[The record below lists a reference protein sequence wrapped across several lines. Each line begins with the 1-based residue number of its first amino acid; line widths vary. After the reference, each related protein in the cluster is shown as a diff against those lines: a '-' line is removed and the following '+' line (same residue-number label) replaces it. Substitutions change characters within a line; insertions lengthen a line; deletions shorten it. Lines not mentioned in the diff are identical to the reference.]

1 MKDQEIIDQLRAKLT
16 SPTGRHLYAVL
27 GSYGALERF
36 AEKLPTT
43 PAMGNSVFP
52 AAASV
57 TQGILDCIS
66 DEGFAHEGSQEL
78 AVPEVAARLVQNAFN
93 DFLSEHILKH
103 GLTVL
108 RDWELA
114 VAYDCDLHLLRE
126 RATDSRRVVLL
137 LPGKRNGGNVMLF
150 PQLPGGDL
158 KLPGGILT
166 DDHIWETEA

>member
-1 MKDQEIIDQLRAKLT
+1 M
-16 SPTGRHLYAVL
+16 
-27 GSYGALERF
+27 
-36 AEKLPTT
+36 
-43 PAMGNSVFP
+43 FP

-78 AVPEVAARLVQNAFN
+78 RMPQVAAHLVQNAFN
-93 DFLSEHILKH
+93 DFLLGQVLKH

-126 RATDSRRVVLL
+126 QATDTHRVVLL
-137 LPGKRNGGNVMLF
+137 LPGKRSGGNVMLF
-150 PQLPGGDL
+150 PLLAGGDL

>member
-1 MKDQEIIDQLRAKLT
+1 MKDEEITDQLRAKLT

-36 AEKLPTT
+36 AEKLTT
-43 PAMGNSVFP
+43 TSATGNSMFP
-52 AAASV
+52 MAVSV

-93 DFLSEHILKH
+93 DFLSEYVLKH

-126 RATDSRRVVLL
+126 RATDSHRVVLL
-137 LPGKRNGGNVMLF
+137 LPGKRSGGNVMLF
-150 PQLPGGDL
+150 PLLPGGDL

>member
-1 MKDQEIIDQLRAKLT
+1 VTDASIAEQLRSKLA
-16 SPTGRHLYAVL
+16 SSTGRHLYAVL

-36 AEKLPTT
+36 AGKLTTT
-43 PAMGNSVFP
+43 PATGSSMFP

-66 DEGFAHEGSQEL
+66 DEGFAREGSQEL

-93 DFLSEHILKH
+93 DFLSEHVLKH

-126 RATDSRRVVLL
+126 RATDAHRVVLL
-137 LPGKRNGGNVMLF
+137 LPGKRSGGNVMLF
-150 PQLPGGDL
+150 PLLPGGDL